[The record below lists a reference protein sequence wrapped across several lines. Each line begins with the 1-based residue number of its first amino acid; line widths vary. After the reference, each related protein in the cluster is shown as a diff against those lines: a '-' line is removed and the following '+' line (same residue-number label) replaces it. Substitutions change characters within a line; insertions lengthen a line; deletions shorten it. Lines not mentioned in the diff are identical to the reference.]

1 MRIWTAFLC
10 ACAFLA
16 SGCAAPGVL
25 AAGFVNARVEAAYVP
40 LHDGGVFSLNR
51 SGAAV
56 VVAPNV
62 AVTNAHNA
70 NLLPKGV
77 ILAVSDYDLLF
88 FRTEKTEIAS
98 LAEPRTGMRVVA
110 YGQSAEGT
118 LREAAGTIRALQD
131 PVAPRCAEAT
141 CRMQPAFS
149 YDADAGTGFSGGPV
163 VDAESGEIVGIT
175 FALCP
180 TGAPCGQK
188 RMFAFPA
195 SVVLAEMRRLNVL
208 VDR

>member
-1 MRIWTAFLC
+1 MPAT
-10 ACAFLA
+10 
-16 SGCAAPGVL
+16 
-25 AAGFVNARVEAAYVP
+25 GFVNARVELAYVP

-56 VVAPNV
+56 IVAPNV

-70 NLLPKGV
+70 NLLPEGV

-88 FRTEKTEIAS
+88 FRTEKTETAFLS
-98 LAEPRTGMRVVA
+98 EPRANMRVVA
-110 YGQSAEGT
+110 YGQSADGT
-118 LREAAGTIRALQD
+118 LRQAAGTIRVLHD

-141 CRMQPAFS
+141 CRPQPAFS
-149 YDADAGTGFSGGPV
+149 YDADAGAGFSGGPV
-163 VDAESGEIVGIT
+163 VDAESGDVVGIT

-180 TGAPCGQK
+180 AGAACGQK

-195 SVVLAEMRRLNVL
+195 SVVLAEMRRLNIL